1 MKIQTSKA
9 DLLQKVSKVHIAG
22 SETRT
27 SGIALKA
34 ENHLL
39 KMMGTDNSIA
49 VYCWHPSE
57 VLQEGYAIVPA
68 KLFCDLVKELPE
80 GKVVFEAKDDHMIV
94 TAGLA
99 GEFLMRLPLLSDG
112 QWIEMPKHEVD
123 KNRAKIK
130 ALSLAYILEQVFFC
144 IGIDKSRAY
153 GNVGFLHRP
162 KQNTLR
168 AVGTDGYRLSFC
180 EGSFELPLDFLP
192 NGICLSKKALGEILR
207 LCLDGYEEIELAISK
222 DQTTLCAS
230 VADCEIYVALSNV
243 TYPKYETILPN
254 EEGQFNVGI
263 AKPLMQTVS
272 KRVML
277 AAGKSRTL
285 QVKLGARQ
293 LTLKAKSV
301 SNNVEG
307 VEAIKLPDYQGPDLN
322 LSING
327 KYLSDI
333 LNTIQSENCKI
344 NFVSE
349 ENPVILAP
357 DKEPLGC
364 KSLHVLVP
372 IRELEG

>member
-130 ALSLAYILEQVFFC
+130 ALSLAYILE
-144 IGIDKSRAY
+144 
-153 GNVGFLHRP
+153 P
-162 KQNTLR
+162 
-168 AVGTDGYRLSFC
+168 
-180 EGSFELPLDFLP
+180 
-192 NGICLSKKALGEILR
+192 
-207 LCLDGYEEIELAISK
+207 
-222 DQTTLCAS
+222 
-230 VADCEIYVALSNV
+230 
-243 TYPKYETILPN
+243 TI
-254 EEGQFNVGI
+254 F
-263 AKPLMQTVS
+263 
-272 KRVML
+272 
-277 AAGKSRTL
+277 
-285 QVKLGARQ
+285 
-293 LTLKAKSV
+293 
-301 SNNVEG
+301 
-307 VEAIKLPDYQGPDLN
+307 
-322 LSING
+322 
-327 KYLSDI
+327 
-333 LNTIQSENCKI
+333 
-344 NFVSE
+344 
-349 ENPVILAP
+349 
-357 DKEPLGC
+357 
-364 KSLHVLVP
+364 
-372 IRELEG
+372 